1 MEREGHYQK
10 IGRRPLKVMVAMLL
24 SEPSGQRKLAG
35 VFAHLGANPDW
46 DLKILRTQSEITAGT
61 LRAAAADGL
70 DGLILSVRYDKDL
83 FSVLPRLKCPV
94 VVMDNDPP
102 ELRRRKNLVVIR
114 NDSREIARAAAKL
127 FKDIGNFK
135 STAFVHD
142 RMGADWSEMRAKAF
156 AEETG
161 GTVKNYAPSGKSAE
175 EDLARLI
182 GFLKGLDYPAALL
195 AANDARAAEVIVA
208 AAKAGVEVPQK
219 LSVLGIDN
227 DPYVCDIVTP
237 GISSVEPDFFAEGKA
252 AAELLDPMM
261 RSRHAKRARR
271 LAFGVKRVV
280 LRSSTAYLPPA
291 QNVISKAKD
300 YIAAH
305 ATNGITPGDVAKHLG
320 VSRPLLDLRF
330 RQMQSQTVG
339 ELITQTKLAEV
350 SRLLKATKTPIFS
363 IPSLCGFRNANSLK
377 NLFKRRFGA
386 SMRAF
391 RNDA

>member
-1 MEREGHYQK
+1 MNRGGRYQK
-10 IGRRPLKVMVAMLL
+10 TGRRPLKVMVAMLL

-35 VFAHLGANPDW
+35 VFSHLGANPDW
-46 DLKILRTQSEITAGT
+46 DLKILRTQSEITAET

-70 DGLILSVRYDKDL
+70 DGIILSVRYDKDL
-83 FSVLPRLKCPV
+83 FSVLSRLNCPA

-102 ELRRRKNLVVIR
+102 ELRRRKNLIIIR

-127 FKDIGNFK
+127 FKDIGTFK

-156 AEETG
+156 TEESG
-161 GTVKNYAPSGKSAE
+161 GNVKTYASSGKNAE

-182 GFLKGLDYPAALL
+182 GFLKGLDYPAAIL

-208 AAKAGVEVPQK
+208 AADADIEVPQK
-219 LSVLGIDN
+219 VSVLGIDN

-252 AAELLDPMM
+252 AAELLDPLM
-261 RSRHAKRARR
+261 RGINAKRARR
-271 LAFGVKRVV
+271 LVFGVKRVV
-280 LRSSTAYLPPA
+280 LRGSTAYQPPA
-291 QNVISKAKD
+291 QNVISQAKD

-305 ATNGITPGDVAKHLG
+305 ATDGITPGEVAKHLG
-320 VSRPLLDLRF
+320 VSRTLLDLRF
-330 RQMQSQTVG
+330 RQTQSQTVG
-339 ELITQTKLAEV
+339 ALITETKLAEV
-350 SRLLKATKTPIFS
+350 SRLLKATQTPIAS
-363 IPSLCGFRNANSLK
+363 IPSLCGFRNANALK

-391 RNDA
+391 RNGA

>member
-1 MEREGHYQK
+1 MNREGHYQK
-10 IGRRPLKVMVAMLL
+10 TGRRPFKVMVAMLL

-35 VFAHLGANPDW
+35 VFSHLGANPDW
-46 DLKILRTQSEITAGT
+46 DLKILRTQSEITAET
-61 LRAAAADGL
+61 LTAAAADGL

-102 ELRRRKNLVVIR
+102 ELRHRKNLIVIR

-142 RMGADWSEMRAKAF
+142 RKGADWSEMRGKAF
-156 AEETG
+156 TEEMG
-161 GTVKNYAPSGKSAE
+161 VNVKNYAPSEKSAE
-175 EDLARLI
+175 EDLPRLI
-182 GFLKGLDYPAALL
+182 GFLKGLDYPAAIL

-208 AAKAGVEVPQK
+208 ATKAGVEVPQK
-219 LSVLGIDN
+219 VSVLGIDN
-227 DPYVCDIVTP
+227 DPYVCDVVTP
-237 GISSVEPDFFAEGKA
+237 GISSVEPDFFAEGEA
-252 AAELLDPMM
+252 AAKLLDPMM

-271 LAFGVKRVV
+271 LVFGVKRVV

-305 ATNGITPGDVAKHLG
+305 ATDGITPGDVAKHLG
-320 VSRPLLDLRF
+320 VSRTLLDLRF
-330 RQMQSQTVG
+330 RQTQPQTVG
-339 ELITQTKLAEV
+339 ELITETKLAEV
-350 SRLLKATKTPIFS
+350 SRLLKATKTPIAS

-377 NLFKRRFGA
+377 NLFKHRFGV
-386 SMRAF
+386 SMRSF
-391 RNDA
+391 RNGA

>member
-175 EDLARLI
+175 EDRARLI

>member
-70 DGLILSVRYDKDL
+70 DGLILSVRYDRDL

-175 EDLARLI
+175 EDRARLI